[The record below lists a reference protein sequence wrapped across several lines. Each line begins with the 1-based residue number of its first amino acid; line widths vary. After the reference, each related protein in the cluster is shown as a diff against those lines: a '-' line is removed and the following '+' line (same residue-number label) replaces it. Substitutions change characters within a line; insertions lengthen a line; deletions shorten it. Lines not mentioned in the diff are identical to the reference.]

1 MFKQLRKIAKSTIS
15 VLLILS
21 LLLTL
26 TPIANA
32 SNLVIDDET
41 LVSWD
46 SYVQDYAGEIAA
58 TQADL
63 PSEPQTVDMTLTD
76 AIMPVSE
83 QPALRASGIQST
95 SADTKRYSVL
105 VLDTSGSMRG
115 TPLTRTK
122 QAAVKFC
129 EQVLAA
135 EGDNYVAVVS
145 FNTSATTVC
154 NFSNDLNALTNSINA
169 LYYTGSTSQHAGLVL
184 ADSLLDNV
192 SASGAIKNI
201 VLMSDGLPETGA
213 YSYNGPYTYT
223 DYSYGY
229 YYANAAY
236 EKANELKTRYSI
248 YSLGFFHSLS
258 GSYLSFGRRFMED
271 LQNAGY
277 YEVINPDD
285 LDFEFGKIADDIL
298 KKSGVFK
305 YAGQIV
311 QP

>member
-1 MFKQLRKIAKSTIS
+1 MFKRLRKTVSFSI
-15 VLLILS
+15 LLILM
-21 LLLTL
+21 LLLML
-26 TPIANA
+26 ASSANA
-32 SNLVIDDET
+32 SDLVIDNET
-41 LVSWD
+41 MVSWD
-46 SYVQDYAGEIAA
+46 SYVQDHAEVIAV
-58 TQADL
+58 TQVDL
-63 PSEPQTVDMTLTD
+63 TSEPQTVDLSQTD
-76 AIMPVSE
+76 VITPDS
-83 QPALRASGIQST
+83 QPSAFSALGVQSL
-95 SADTKRYSVL
+95 SSDIKRYSVL
-105 VLDTSGSMRG
+105 VLDVSGSMSG
-115 TPLTRTK
+115 APITYTK
-122 QAAVKFC
+122 QAAIKFC
-129 EQVLAA
+129 QQVLEA
-135 EGDNYVAVVS
+135 EGENYVAVVS

-213 YSYNGPYTYT
+213 DSFNGPYTSS
-223 DYSYGY
+223 DYYGY

-236 EKANELKTRYSI
+236 EKAKELKTRYSI